1 MSPNGQFTVFPVA
14 AGAVV
19 PGHADPDGMVFP
31 APTGPTA
38 MVFGAG
44 ALPAGL
50 WFDEHEHPQHQIAW
64 AAQGVITVEVGDGRW
79 VLPPTRALWIPGGV
93 RHRTGTYE
101 GAVMRGIYLDPAR
114 TPVAFARPT
123 MLRVSRLL
131 HDLFDHL
138 TADTTTPAQRER
150 AEAVIFDLLTPVDV
164 VPLGAPLPED
174 PRARQVAA
182 ILLSDPADPRTL
194 TELATAAATSPRT
207 LSRAFLAD
215 TGITFAHW
223 RTHIRLAASLPLL
236 AANLPLSRIAERV
249 GYATPS
255 AYVAAFHRE
264 VGISPGRYFTR

>member
-1 MSPNGQFTVFPVA
+1 MVFPV
-14 AGAVV
+14 
-19 PGHADPDGMVFP
+19 P
-31 APTGPTA
+31 AGPTA

-44 ALPAGL
+44 TLPAGH

-79 VLPPTRALWIPGGV
+79 VLPPTRALWIPGEI

-101 GAVMRGIYLDPAR
+101 GAIMRGIYLDPAR
-114 TPVAFARPT
+114 TPLTFEQPT

-150 AEAVIFDLLTPVDV
+150 AEAVVFDLITPVEV
-164 VPLGAPLPED
+164 VPLGARLPED
-174 PRARQVAA
+174 PRARRVAR
-182 ILLSDPADPRTL
+182 ILLAGPADPRTL
-194 TELATAAATSPRT
+194 TELAAAVATSPRT
-207 LSRAFLAD
+207 LARVFLTE
-215 TGITFAHW
+215 TGITFGHW
-223 RTHIRLAASLPLL
+223 RTQIRLAASLPLL
-236 AANLPLSRIAERV
+236 AAGLPLARIAERV